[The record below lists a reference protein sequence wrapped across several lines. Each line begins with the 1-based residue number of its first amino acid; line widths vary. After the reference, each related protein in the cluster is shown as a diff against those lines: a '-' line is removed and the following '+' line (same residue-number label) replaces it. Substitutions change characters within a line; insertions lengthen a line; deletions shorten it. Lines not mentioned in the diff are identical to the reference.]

1 MCCGHLCF
9 SVCELAF
16 YWVETNQHKNKC
28 LITFSYLIVLQ
39 FSVYIWVN
47 CVLFWSLDP
56 GCSGTTPAPTQTL
69 TLSVNKLLKLS
80 FPSLPLTAVLIP
92 NIHVYGWVC
101 IQCLLLHRSTLTYL
115 WNLELIFNS
124 HNVLCVTSKK
134 YFTQKRKFIKNI
146 LSLRPS
152 KMQMSLFF
160 HGNRFGE
167 TLAHWWLLYSE
178 WVPSENEHLIKTSQ

>member
-56 GCSGTTPAPTQTL
+56 GCSGTTPAPTQTH

-92 NIHVYGWVC
+92 KIHVYGWVC
-101 IQCLLLHRSTLTYL
+101 LQCWLLHRLTLTYL

-124 HNVLCVTSKK
+124 HNVCVTSKK
-134 YFTQKRKFIKNI
+134 YFIQKWKFIKNV
-146 LSLRPS
+146 LSLGPS
-152 KMQMSLFF
+152 MMQMSLFF
-160 HGNRFGE
+160 HGNWFGE
-167 TLAHWWLLYSE
+167 TLSH
-178 WVPSENEHLIKTSQ
+178 